1 MKDEMEI
8 VQDMENAEDRD
19 SELYLDRLEELL
31 NKRDDSIDTLRSQ
44 LIRFQEFRF
53 NQQQQQQF

>member
-19 SELYLDRLEELL
+19 SELYLDRLEEIL